1 MRFLLVILL
10 ILTFQIMWAQG
21 PVFDDWS
28 LQFKAKSGFLAAH
41 RGTMSHLYKDRVWAG
56 EISLYKRV
64 FTNKSWAE
72 SYKNPFV
79 GVTVYG
85 SNLGNKEILGYGF
98 GTYGFIEFPFTRS
111 KKHYLSAKLGAG
123 LGFVTKVFDQQT
135 NPKNVAVSSHVNA
148 LLCLGISGRWHFS
161 QKHSLLYGLDMTHF
175 SNGASKV
182 PNLGLNIPYVSLGY
196 GYRIAQ
202 SPPGSALAPESFSK
216 TPWLRHWKY
225 TLIGIVSSKEIFPTT
240 GKNYPVYA
248 LSNMVHK
255 RFREKVGMEVALDL
269 VSKQSLFDYRAYI
282 PKTQWTIFQVGAYVG
297 YMLPLDRLNF
307 SLGMGV
313 YLKDRYDADDEF
325 YHRVGMRYRFDNG
338 LLLNLVLK
346 SHWAKADYVEWGAGY
361 TFNWKK

>member
-1 MRFLLVILL
+1 MRFLQVFLPF
-10 ILTFQIMWAQG
+10 LTCASVWAQG
-21 PVFDDWS
+21 PVFDEWS
-28 LQFKAKSGFLAAH
+28 LQFKVKSGFLAAH
-41 RGTMSHLYKDRVWAG
+41 RGTMSHLYKDRVVAG
-56 EISLYKRV
+56 EVSIYKRV
-64 FTNKSWAE
+64 YADKPWAE

-79 GVTVYG
+79 GFTLYG
-85 SNLGNKEILGYGF
+85 SNLGNREILGYGF
-98 GTYGFIEFPFTRS
+98 GTYGFIEFPFARS
-111 KKHYLSAKLGAG
+111 KAHYLSAKLGAG

-148 LLCLGISGRWHFS
+148 LLCLGVSGRWQFS
-161 QKHSLLYGLDMTHF
+161 EKHSLIYGLDMTHF

-182 PNLGLNIPYVSLGY
+182 PNLGLNIPYISLGY
-196 GYRIAQ
+196 GYRIGLSA
-202 SPPGSALAPESFSK
+202 PGSVEPATEIVK
-216 TPWLRHWKY
+216 TPWLRNWKF
-225 TLIGIVSSKEIFPTT
+225 TAIGILSSKEIFPTT
-240 GKNYPVYA
+240 GKNYPVFA

-269 VSKQSLFDYRAYI
+269 VSKQSIFDYRAYI
-282 PKTQWTIFQVGAYVG
+282 PKTQWTIFQVGAYIG

-346 SHWAKADYVEWGAGY
+346 SHWAKADYVEWGVGY

>member
-1 MRFLLVILL
+1 MRFLQVILL
-10 ILTFQIMWAQG
+10 ILTFESLWAQG
-21 PVFDDWS
+21 PSFDEWS
-28 LQFKAKSGFLAAH
+28 LQLKAKSGFLAAH

-56 EISLYKRV
+56 ELSVYKRIYCDK
-64 FTNKSWAE
+64 TWAE

-79 GVTVYG
+79 GVTLYG
-85 SNLGNKEILGYGF
+85 SNLGNKEILGHGF

-148 LLCLGISGRWHFS
+148 LLCLGVSGRWHFS
-161 QKHSLLYGLDMTHF
+161 DKHSLLYGLDMTHF

-182 PNLGLNIPYVSLGY
+182 PNLGLNIPYISLGY
-196 GYRIAQ
+196 GFRIAQ
-202 SPPGSALAPESFSK
+202 SVPGNALAPESFSK
-216 TPWLRHWKY
+216 TPWFKNWKY
-225 TLIGIVSSKEIFPTT
+225 TVIGIVSSKEIFPTT

-248 LSNMVHK
+248 ISNMVHK

-269 VSKQSLFDYRAYI
+269 ISKQSLFDYRAYI
-282 PKTQWTIFQVGAYVG
+282 TNTQWTVFQVGAYAG
-297 YMLPLDRLNF
+297 YMLPLDRLSF
-307 SLGMGV
+307 ALGMGV

-346 SHWAKADYVEWGAGY
+346 SHWAKADYVEWGVGY
-361 TFNWKK
+361 TINWKK